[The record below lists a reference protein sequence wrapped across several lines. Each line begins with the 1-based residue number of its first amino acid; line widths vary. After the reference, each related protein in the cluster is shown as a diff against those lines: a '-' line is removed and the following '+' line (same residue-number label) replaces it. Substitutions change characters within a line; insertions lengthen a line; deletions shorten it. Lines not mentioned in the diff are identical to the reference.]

1 MVIVWVIE
9 NNYYLCTSLYL
20 FIILI
25 KYKMKKLFGCLALF
39 SLCIGM
45 NAQTE
50 KSQIIENGGSGDYP
64 AIVVADASLP
74 THTVYRPQDLKAA
87 VKKEG
92 KLPVIVYANGACFNN
107 NVEMRLLLNEVAS
120 HGYIAIAI
128 GPYDEESTVE
138 QWKRVLFGN
147 YPKGKDVVLATGER
161 YPEPTA
167 EQKEEARIAQE
178 AARAAAEKAA
188 KKKKKAE
195 PEPFHTY
202 PKQLLEALDW
212 ITDQNADPKSEYYHM
227 IDLDKVAAM
236 GQSCGGAQVLAV
248 AHDPR
253 IKTCVM
259 LNTGIGDME
268 MSGASKECLNSV
280 HTPMFYMIGGPT
292 DIAHQNANKDFER
305 LQDVP
310 VVMFNSHD
318 GHNGTYYEEFGGPYA
333 VVATRWLDWQLK
345 GMAFKSAIF
354 LDDDYAKMVFPTW
367 TFQRKNF

>member
-1 MVIVWVIE
+1 
-9 NNYYLCTSLYL
+9 
-20 FIILI
+20 
-25 KYKMKKLFGCLALF
+25 MKKLFVSLSFLGMGLAV
-39 SLCIGM
+39 
-45 NAQTE
+45 NAQTVQ
-50 KSQIIENGGSGDYP
+50 SQIVENGGSGECP
-64 AIVVADASLP
+64 AIVVSDASLP
-74 THTVYRPQDLKAA
+74 THTVYRPQDIKAT
-87 VKKEG
+87 VEKQG

-138 QWKRVLFGN
+138 QWKKVLFGN
-147 YPKGKDVVLATGER
+147 YPKGKDIVLATGER

-167 EQKEEARIAQE
+167 EQKEEARLAQE
-178 AARAAAEKAA
+178 AARAAAAKNA
-188 KKKKKAE
+188 KKNKNKQPAAV
-195 PEPFHTY
+195 PFRTY

-212 ITDQNADPKSEYYHM
+212 ITDQNANPKSEYYHM
-227 IDLDKVAAM
+227 IDLDHVAAM

-268 MSGASKECLNSV
+268 MSGASRESLNNV

-292 DIAHQNANKDFER
+292 DIAYENAKMDFEH
-305 LQDVP
+305 LDKVP
-310 VVMFNSHD
+310 VVMYNSHD
-318 GHNGTYYEEFGGPYA
+318 GHNGTYYEQHGGPYA
-333 VVATRWLDWQLK
+333 FVATRWLDWQLK
-345 GMAFKSAIF
+345 GQSYKSAFF
-354 LDDDYAKMVFPTW
+354 LDDDYAKMLFPPW